1 MVKHISMDRGKRV
14 FFARDVWLNFWLLTS
29 TYPSFF
35 LTLGFT
41 CVCMGLLIEK
51 TAIFQ
56 KIVRTQLLGA
66 SFHHHTDLKTFLAF
80 LNTTVLDAI
89 GIQYDSAN

>member
-1 MVKHISMDRGKRV
+1 
-14 FFARDVWLNFWLLTS
+14 
-29 TYPSFF
+29 
-35 LTLGFT
+35 
-41 CVCMGLLIEK
+41 MGLLIEK